1 MDGHL
6 CTFSHE
12 LRVIWCEKLFQ
23 ILFILGLTGNCSE
36 SLVPDNVLFIIIF
49 DALSHIVL
57 TSFDSN
63 LSQNETSLML
73 KQ

>member
-6 CTFSHE
+6 STFSHE
-12 LRVIWCEKLFQ
+12 LRVIGSEKLFQ

-36 SLVPDNVLFIIIF
+36 SLVPDNVLLIIIF
-49 DALSHIVL
+49 DTFSHIIL
-57 TSFDSN
+57 TSLDSN
-63 LSQNETSLML
+63 LPKNEANLML